1 MFVRPWRVGRGVPVL
16 KKSNPER
23 NRHHHLKRETSIKYV
38 QRRGSGGRGMLMII
52 MLMVAVMMMMVMVM
66 MMMAM
71 FLAT

>member
-1 MFVRPWRVGRGVPVL
+1 MPIAFWVAFL
-16 KKSNPER
+16 QHR
-23 NRHHHLKRETSIKYV
+23 NASTNAPGAYKHTNI